1 MGGLKDLKKKIIV
14 IQGDITDIQADAI
27 VNAANTD
34 LILGAGVAGAIRR
47 KGGESIQE
55 ECRKI
60 GPISLGEAAL
70 TRGGSLKAKYV
81 IHAAGMHLGG
91 RVGEHSL
98 KNTTKNS
105 LRRADE
111 KGIKTIAFPAIGTGI
126 GGLPTGRG
134 AEIMIDLALS
144 HLESRKTSIEKVY
157 FVLFDEHTFRVFK
170 EYLDKR

>member
-1 MGGLKDLKKKIIV
+1 M
-14 IQGDITDIQADAI
+14 
-27 VNAANTD
+27 
-34 LILGAGVAGAIRR
+34 
-47 KGGESIQE
+47 
-55 ECRKI
+55 
-60 GPISLGEAAL
+60 
-70 TRGGSLKAKYV
+70 
-81 IHAAGMHLGG
+81 
-91 RVGEHSL
+91 GEHSL